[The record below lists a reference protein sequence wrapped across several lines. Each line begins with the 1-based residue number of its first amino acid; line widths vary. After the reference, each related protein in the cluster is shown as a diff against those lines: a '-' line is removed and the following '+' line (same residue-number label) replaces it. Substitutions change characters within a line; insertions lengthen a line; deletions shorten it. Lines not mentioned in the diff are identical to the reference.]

1 MKKNTSVRVEICAFS
16 FISCL
21 AADRAGANRV
31 ELCASP
37 WEGGTTPSAGLVS
50 QVLANTTVEVHAM
63 LRPRGG
69 DFCYDAFEKDTM
81 EAEALSLIESGVH
94 GLVLGALLP
103 NGDIDY
109 VFMERIRSAVGAAI
123 PLTFHRAIDVSKNPL
138 MVMEALISL
147 GFIRI
152 LTSGQQ
158 DKALDGILN
167 IAKMVDVSNSRIEI
181 MAGSGITPGNCL
193 EFLQIGVDAIHLSA
207 RAMKD
212 SQMEYKRPQ
221 ISMGGIPGISE
232 FEIMYASE
240 DLIRDT
246 VNKVSEFYAS

>member
-1 MKKNTSVRVEICAFS
+1 MKKNPGVPVEVCAYS

-21 AADRAGANRV
+21 VADRAGAHRV

-50 QVLANTTVEVHAM
+50 QVLSQTNIEVHAM

-69 DFCYDAFEKDTM
+69 DFCYDSYEKDTM
-81 EAEALSLIESGVH
+81 EAEAIALIESGVH

-103 NGDIDY
+103 KGEIDY
-109 VFMERIRSAVGAAI
+109 AFMERIRMAVGAI

-138 MVMEALISL
+138 SVMEALISL
-147 GFIRI
+147 GFTRI
-152 LTSGQQ
+152 LTSGQR

-167 IAKMVDVSNSRIEI
+167 IAKMVDASNSRIEI
-181 MAGSGITPGNCL
+181 MAGSGVHPDNCL
-193 EFLQIGVDAIHLSA
+193 EFLHIGVDAIHLSA

-212 SQMEYKRPQ
+212 SQMEYRRPH
-221 ISMGGIPGISE
+221 ISMGGISGISE
-232 FEIMYASE
+232 FETMYANE
-240 DLIRDT
+240 DLIREI
-246 VNKVSEFYAS
+246 VGKFSEFYSS

>member
-1 MKKNTSVRVEICAFS
+1 MKKNPGVSVEVCAYS

-21 AADRAGANRV
+21 AADHAGANRV

-50 QVLANTTVEVHAM
+50 HVLSQTNMEVHAM

-69 DFCYDAFEKDTM
+69 DFCYDSYEKDTM
-81 EAEALSLIESGVH
+81 EAEAIALIESGAH
-94 GLVLGALLP
+94 GLVIGALLP
-103 NGDIDY
+103 NGEIDY
-109 VFMERIRSAVGAAI
+109 AFMERIRKATGTI
-123 PLTFHRAIDVSKNPL
+123 PLTFHRAIDVSKEPL
-138 MVMEALISL
+138 LIMEALISL
-147 GFIRI
+147 GFTRI
-152 LTSGQQ
+152 LTSGQR

-167 IAKMVDVSNSRIEI
+167 IAEMVQASNSRIEI
-181 MAGSGITPGNCL
+181 MAGSGVHPDNCQ

-212 SQMEYKRPQ
+212 SQMDFRRPN

-240 DLIRDT
+240 ELIRET
-246 VNKVSEFYAS
+246 VKKVGEF

>member
-1 MKKNTSVRVEICAFS
+1 MEKNPGVQVEVCAYS
-16 FISCL
+16 YISCL

-37 WEGGTTPSAGLVS
+37 WDGGTTPSGGLLS
-50 QVLANTTVEVHAM
+50 QVLSQTNIEVHAM

-69 DFCYDAFEKDTM
+69 DFCYDSHEKDTM
-81 EAEALSLIESGVH
+81 EAEAIALIESGVH

-103 NGDIDY
+103 NGEIDY
-109 VFMERIRSAVGAAI
+109 AFIDRIRKATGTI
-123 PLTFHRAIDVSKNPL
+123 PLTFHRAIDVSKEPIL
-138 MVMEALISL
+138 VMEALISL
-147 GFIRI
+147 GFTRI
-152 LTSGQQ
+152 LTSGQR

-167 IAKMVDVSNSRIEI
+167 IAHMVQASNARIEI
-181 MAGSGITPGNCL
+181 MAGSGVHPDNCQD
-193 EFLQIGVDAIHLSA
+193 FMQIGVDAIHLSA

-212 SQMEYKRPQ
+212 SQMEYRRPN

-240 DLIRDT
+240 ELIRKT
-246 VNKVSEFYAS
+246 VNKVSEY

>member
-1 MKKNTSVRVEICAFS
+1 MKKNPGVSVEVCAYS

-21 AADRAGANRV
+21 AADHAGANRV

-50 QVLANTTVEVHAM
+50 HVLSQTNMEVHAM

-69 DFCYDAFEKDTM
+69 DFCYDSYEKDTM
-81 EAEALSLIESGVH
+81 EAEAIALIESGVH

-103 NGDIDY
+103 NGEIDY
-109 VFMERIRSAVGAAI
+109 ALMERIRRATGPI

-138 MVMEALISL
+138 SVMEALISL
-147 GFIRI
+147 GFTRI
-152 LTSGQQ
+152 LTSGQR
-158 DKALDGILN
+158 DKAIDGILN
-167 IAKMVDVSNSRIEI
+167 IAQMVGASNSRIEI
-181 MAGSGITPGNCL
+181 MAGSGVHPDNCL

-212 SQMEYKRPQ
+212 SQMEYRRPH
-221 ISMGGIPGISE
+221 ISMGGVPGISE
-232 FEIMYASE
+232 FEMMYANE
-240 DLIRDT
+240 DIIRQT